1 MDKKKKQFAVT
12 ASSKSNVWIKQNGGV
27 SARPQKDVE
36 QVAEEEN
43 NLDKVKRKLEEKAKL
58 YEQMTKG
65 DFPGIVLSFVTLMR
79 RQRDFSWWISPRRL
93 LTRGERI
100 MPEDRESSSPNP
112 PPENPGEE
120 WVDYVDALG
129 QSRKC
134 MKKDLPVFKKMDQDF
149 QGKGRDPAE
158 KDLLS
163 EDMRRELKRWERE
176 EEEAMNRPVGLIHYE
191 DIREQ
196 EARELGVG
204 YFAFSQDQEQRRKRK
219 ETLDMLRDQTTDQC
233 SKREQ
238 LKEKRKDLLN
248 AWLAKVRQRKMKKT
262 KLDRTEDDQGAG
274 HNQEEEEDLIGPL
287 PPSDEAPVEA
297 PAVKKVVEIQERRDT
312 KPEVPHIREWDR
324 GKVCS
329 PTSLPT
335 PVPPSIPTSV
345 SQQTQI
351 QPQCPPQPQTQP
363 PSQSLDDMLSFY
375 KNSA

>member
-1 MDKKKKQFAVT
+1 
-12 ASSKSNVWIKQNGGV
+12 
-27 SARPQKDVE
+27 
-36 QVAEEEN
+36 
-43 NLDKVKRKLEEKAKL
+43 
-58 YEQMTKG
+58 
-65 DFPGIVLSFVTLMR
+65 
-79 RQRDFSWWISPRRL
+79 
-93 LTRGERI
+93 

-129 QSRKC
+129 QSRKW

-324 GKVCS
+324 GKATSTPVTSTMKLFLEGCLS
-329 PTSLPT
+329 HLSFSLPYKGL
-335 PVPPSIPTSV
+335 S
-345 SQQTQI
+345 
-351 QPQCPPQPQTQP
+351 
-363 PSQSLDDMLSFY
+363 LSFP
-375 KNSA
+375 